1 MALDRKMRLNRE
13 QSFYTSKHMNKIAYR
28 EFGDEEPDNND
39 TPELPPNQHKLKIE
53 VSRKGKG
60 GKTVTIVSGFQ
71 VSPETLISLTKTL
84 KNQCGAGGAIEDN
97 SIEIQGDHRQKLL
110 EIVTKLGYKA
120 KLSGG

>member
-1 MALDRKMRLNRE
+1 MAKD
-13 QSFYTSKHMNKIAYR
+13 SNKIAYR
-28 EFGDEEPDNND
+28 EFGDEVPDPDD
-39 TPELPPNQHKLKIE
+39 TAELPPNQHKLKIE
-53 VSRKGKG
+53 VSKKGKG

-71 VSPETLISLTKTL
+71 VSSETLNSLTKVL
-84 KNQCGAGGAIEDN
+84 KNQCGAGGAMKDN

>member
-1 MALDRKMRLNRE
+1 
-13 QSFYTSKHMNKIAYR
+13 MNKIAYR
-28 EFGDEEPDNND
+28 EFGDEELDPDD
-39 TPELPPNQHKLKIE
+39 TAELPPNQHKLKIE

-71 VSPETLISLTKTL
+71 VSVETLTGLTKTL
-84 KNQCGAGGAIEDN
+84 KNQCGAGGALKDN
-97 SIEIQGDHRQKLL
+97 SIEIQGDHRQKLF

>member
-1 MALDRKMRLNRE
+1 MAKD
-13 QSFYTSKHMNKIAYR
+13 SNKIAYR
-28 EFGDEEPDNND
+28 EFGEEEPESELS
-39 TPELPPNQHKLKIE
+39 ELPPNQHKLKIE
-53 VSRKGKG
+53 ASRKGKG

-84 KNQCGAGGAIEDN
+84 KNQCGAGGAMKDN
-97 SIEIQGDHRQKLL
+97 TIEIQGDHRQKLL

>member
-1 MALDRKMRLNRE
+1 MAKD
-13 QSFYTSKHMNKIAYR
+13 SNKIAYR
-28 EFGDEEPDNND
+28 EFGEEEPEIEVS
-39 TPELPPNQHKLKIE
+39 ELPPNQHKLKIE
-53 VSRKGKG
+53 ASRKGKG

-84 KNQCGAGGAIEDN
+84 KNQCGAGGAMKDN
-97 SIEIQGDHRQKLL
+97 TIEIQGDHRQKLL

>member
-1 MALDRKMRLNRE
+1 MAKD
-13 QSFYTSKHMNKIAYR
+13 SNKIAYR
-28 EFGDEEPDNND
+28 EFGDEEPDRDDNV
-39 TPELPPNQHKLKIE
+39 ELPPNQHKLKIE

-60 GKTVTIVSGFQ
+60 GKTVSIVSGFQ

-84 KNQCGAGGAIEDN
+84 KNQCGAGGALKDN
-97 SIEIQGDHRQKLL
+97 SIEIQGDHRQKIL

>member
-1 MALDRKMRLNRE
+1 MAKD
-13 QSFYTSKHMNKIAYR
+13 SNKIAYR
-28 EFGDEEPDNND
+28 EFGDEEPEAELS
-39 TPELPPNQHKLKIE
+39 ELPPNQHKLKIE
-53 VSRKGKG
+53 ASRKGKG

-84 KNQCGAGGAIEDN
+84 KNQCGAGGAMKDN
-97 SIEIQGDHRQKLL
+97 TIEIQGDHRQKLL

>member
-1 MALDRKMRLNRE
+1 MAKD
-13 QSFYTSKHMNKIAYR
+13 SNKIAYR
-28 EFGDEEPDNND
+28 EFGDEEPASDDN
-39 TPELPPNQHKLKIE
+39 PELPPNQHKLKIE

-71 VSPETLISLTKTL
+71 VSSETLTSLTKTL
-84 KNQCGAGGAIEDN
+84 KNQCGAGGALKDN
-97 SIEIQGDHRQKLL
+97 SIEIQGDHRQKIL